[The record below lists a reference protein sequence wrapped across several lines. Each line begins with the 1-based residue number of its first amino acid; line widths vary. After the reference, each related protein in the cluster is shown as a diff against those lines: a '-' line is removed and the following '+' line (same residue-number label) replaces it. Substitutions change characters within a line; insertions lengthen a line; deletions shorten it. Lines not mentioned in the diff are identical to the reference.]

1 MADHQQDEALP
12 QEASEPFIVA
22 NVVPIFGRL
31 PRPYREAPATD
42 DELAEYRRIRP
53 RLLKMLEEWDALT
66 GEGGCPIARSRL
78 GK

>member
-1 MADHQQDEALP
+1 MADHQQEGAVP
-12 QEASEPFIVA
+12 QEASEPFDA
-22 NVVPIFGRL
+22 ENVVSLFGRI
-31 PRPYREAPATD
+31 PRPHREAPASD